1 MSKLISIVGAPSSG
15 KSTLA
20 ASIHYQL
27 KKKGLNS
34 IFVTEAATDYI
45 AEWGIPNTPIDQMVI
60 FYKQLNREKMYMGSK
75 DYIICD
81 SSSILNYFY
90 FRSLYPKKLSNKD
103 VAAINHLQ
111 KEILKNINQWYKIY
125 YIPPILDNVEDGIR
139 FQNKDEIARLDNVIR
154 DYLILENID
163 HIDLSDINIDERC
176 KYIFKDIIS

>member
-139 FQNKDEIARLDNVIR
+139 FQNKDEIARLDN
-154 DYLILENID
+154 ID
-163 HIDLSDINIDERC
+163 HTDLSDINIDERC

>member
-1 MSKLISIVGAPSSG
+1 MSKLISIMGAPSSG

-90 FRSLYPKKLSNKD
+90 FRSLFPKKLSNKD

-139 FQNKDEIARLDNVIR
+139 FQNKDEISKLDSVIR

-163 HIDLSDINIDERC
+163 HIDLTDIHIDERC
-176 KYIFKDIIS
+176 KYIFKDII